1 MSHFS
6 RVKTEFR
13 NREAL
18 LSSLAEMGFSVEQD
32 AMIRGYRGLQNVDI
46 AARSRDGNEIGFIR
60 NSDGSYDMVADWWT
74 KKGPKEEELARDL
87 QEMAGRVQQEYA
99 RRVVLE
105 QTRSEGFSVVE
116 ETKEQDGS
124 IRIIV
129 RRWAS

>member
-13 NREAL
+13 NRDAL
-18 LSSLAEMGFSVEQD
+18 LSCLAGMGLSVEED
-32 AMIRGYRGLQNVDI
+32 ATIRGYRGLQNVDL
-46 AARSRDGNEIGFIR
+46 AARSRNGSEIGFIR

-74 KKGPKEEELARDL
+74 KKGQGEEELAREL
-87 QEMAGRVQQEYA
+87 QEMAGKVQQEYA

-105 QTRSEGFSVVE
+105 QTRSEGFSVME
-116 ETKEQDGS
+116 EIQEQDGS